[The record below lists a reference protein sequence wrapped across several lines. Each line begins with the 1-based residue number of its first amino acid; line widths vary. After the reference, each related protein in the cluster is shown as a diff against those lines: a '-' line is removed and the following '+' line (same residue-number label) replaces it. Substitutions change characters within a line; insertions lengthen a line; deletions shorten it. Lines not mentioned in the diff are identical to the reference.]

1 MPTVNRIRV
10 LIVDDSALMRQVLGA
25 LLAQDPLIDVVGVA
39 SDPYVARDKIR
50 QLNPDV
56 ITLDVEMPRMDGLA
70 FLEKLM
76 RARPMPVVMVSSL
89 TEAGCATTLRALEL
103 GAVDFVTKPKLDLR
117 EHLPEVAQEVIE
129 KVKAAATAR
138 VHRARVP
145 SRSPG
150 GAPTRPV
157 TDALIKSTDQVI
169 AVGASTGGTE
179 ALKEFLMRLPADC
192 PGMVVVQHM
201 PEKFTRA
208 FAERLDGLCTV
219 RVQEG
224 GDGDRVL
231 TGHVLIAPGGFHMR
245 LARAGATYLV
255 KLNTEP
261 PVNRHRPSVDV
272 LFNSCSEVAGRNAV
286 GVIMTGMG
294 DDGARGLLAMR
305 NAGARTL
312 AQDEATCVVFGMPKA
327 AIDMG
332 AAERVLP
339 LGQLADAVLALARA
353 GR

>member
-1 MPTVNRIRV
+1 VAPKIRV
-10 LIVDDSALMRQVLGA
+10 LIVDDSALMRQVLA
-25 LLAQDPLIDVVGVA
+25 TLLARDPSIEVVGVA
-39 SDPYVARDKIR
+39 ADPYIARDKIH

-56 ITLDVEMPRMDGLA
+56 LTLDVEMPRMDGLA

-89 TEAGCATTLRALEL
+89 TEAGCATTFRALEL
-103 GAVDFVTKPKLDLR
+103 GAVDFVTKPKVDIR
-117 EHLPEVAQEVIE
+117 EQLPGVAEAVIE
-129 KVKAAATAR
+129 KIKAAAVAR
-138 VHRARVP
+138 VSRHIERARAA
-145 SRSPG
+145 
-150 GAPTRPV
+150 APPRP
-157 TDALIKSTDQVI
+157 AREAILKSTEQII

-179 ALKEFLMRLPADC
+179 ALKDFLMGLPADC
-192 PGMVVVQHM
+192 PGVVVVQHM

-208 FAERLDGLCTV
+208 FSERLDGLCTV
-219 RVQEG
+219 RVKEAEE
-224 GDGDRVL
+224 GDRVL
-231 TGHVLIAPGGFHMR
+231 TGHVLIAPGDYHMR

-255 KLNTEP
+255 RLANDS

-272 LFNSCSEVAGRNAV
+272 LFNSCADTAGSNAV
-286 GVIMTGMG
+286 GIIMTGMG

-305 NAGARTL
+305 SAGARTL

-339 LGQLADAVLALARA
+339 LGQLAEAALRSVQAQRS
-353 GR
+353 R